1 MIVRKV
7 KMGVILIVRILI
19 LGDIYVRIVIV
30 DEW

>member
-1 MIVRKV
+1 MIVQKV
-7 KMGVILIVRILI
+7 RMGVILIVRILI